1 MVFGRPRS
9 SRNFKGQAGGKWVW
23 GYLEKVGVPKHG
35 GDKRW
40 APPFAYCSCCMKD
53 HQSTCE
59 TGVFRVF
66 TTLLLLWLAEDVV
79 WRPCVGVNSLKFLFV
94 LFPTS
99 NQRASAVDFTLLF
112 TSLFF
117 IPCQGLI
124 AVGIMATCFSKTA
137 TERETLARIGVTLLY
152 NHVQVITY
160 IPSPLPHP
168 LVRSKSQVLFTL
180 KGRGLNKSVN
190 TRRHDEGVL
199 LTIPGLSDHFG
210 KPAVCKVTQDLDCWR
225 LVISGRVRQGKGTE
239 VWQKPWQ
246 TLCRP

>member
-1 MVFGRPRS
+1 MWS
-9 SRNFKGQAGGKWVW
+9 GGPVWVLIPW
-23 GYLEKVGVPKHG
+23 
-35 GDKRW
+35 
-40 APPFAYCSCCMKD
+40 S
-53 HQSTCE
+53 
-59 TGVFRVF
+59 
-66 TTLLLLWLAEDVV
+66 
-79 WRPCVGVNSLKFLFV
+79 FLFV

-160 IPSPLPHP
+160 IPSPLLHP

-180 KGRGLNKSVN
+180 KGRGLTKSMN

-246 TLCRP
+246 TLCRPSPCYNFLRWLLWRGQDLQIFVNSGSRWQGHRGQT